1 MPITQSQI
9 ERIWGDNMKKRYLGL
24 ILVFILAMAMNIS
37 VYAKDDDSP
46 DIPTSGTH
54 EYYSYFYNG
63 NSNIQIT
70 DKTGTDVT
78 DFFVSETK
86 TLFLN
91 NDLDGI
97 KEFMADNEL
106 VAHLY
111 QEKINSFQLYALE
124 QSKNVYDNITA
135 YYKDN
140 KYGTVME
147 FACKLSGTIWYNP
160 NTYAVTR
167 TSTPTFT
174 VTYMGVPTGI
184 SPSCNSIS
192 TGSYVTNGKGY
203 FWANFTVTG
212 EGISLIVY
220 NYGTHKVSFYGTP

>member
-1 MPITQSQI
+1 
-9 ERIWGDNMKKRYLGL
+9 MKKRYLGL

-37 VYAKDDDSP
+37 VYAKDDSP

-97 KEFMADNEL
+97 K
-106 VAHLY
+106 
-111 QEKINSFQLYALE
+111 
-124 QSKNVYDNITA
+124 
-135 YYKDN
+135 
-140 KYGTVME
+140 
-147 FACKLSGTIWYNP
+147 
-160 NTYAVTR
+160 
-167 TSTPTFT
+167 
-174 VTYMGVPTGI
+174 
-184 SPSCNSIS
+184 
-192 TGSYVTNGKGY
+192 
-203 FWANFTVTG
+203 
-212 EGISLIVY
+212 
-220 NYGTHKVSFYGTP
+220 